1 VTTRLST
8 TIKPTALREAPVK
21 ILGPAKHGL
30 TMVLLLEDRGPFKT
44 GFQIAVD
51 ARSLHEDGEAAA

>member
-1 VTTRLST
+1 MTTTLSK

-44 GFQIAVD
+44 GYKIAVD
-51 ARSLHEDGEAAA
+51 LRSIYDDGGES